1 MTTTIKIKPISYI
14 KSNAAEMMKF
24 VNEQK
29 ESIIITQNG
38 EAKAVLVDFESYQNM
53 QNAFGLLNIFQIA
66 ETEYANGEASSDDE
80 VFQRLRSRM
89 AK

>member
-1 MTTTIKIKPISYI
+1 MTATINIKPISYI

-24 VNEQK
+24 VNEQR

-38 EAKAVLVDFESYQNM
+38 EAKAVLIDFESYQNM

-66 ETEYANGEASSDDE
+66 ETEYANGEVSNDDE
-80 VFQRLRSRM
+80 VFQRLRARM
-89 AK
+89 AR